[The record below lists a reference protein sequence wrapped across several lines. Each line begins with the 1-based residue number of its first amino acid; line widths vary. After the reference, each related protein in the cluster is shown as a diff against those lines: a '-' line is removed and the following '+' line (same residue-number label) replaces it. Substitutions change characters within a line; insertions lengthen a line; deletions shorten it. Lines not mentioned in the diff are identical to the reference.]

1 MSCLEE
7 ALVGGLVSGG
17 RVARRTTMLAL
28 VASRGSASLGRSVA
42 LGGRRFTLAGK
53 LCLQRRDLAV
63 EVGDVLVLGSMAG
76 NSVDGVGLLSQNI
89 GCEGCGLV
97 DSLVVVVDSSA
108 VVVVCRSG
116 VGESRRKGQ
125 SECGVSVHDA
135 R

>member
-1 MSCLEE
+1 M
-7 ALVGGLVSGG
+7 SGG
-17 RVARRTTMLAL
+17 RVARGTAMVAL
-28 VASRGSASLGRSVA
+28 VASGRNAGLSRGVA
-42 LGGRRFTLAGK
+42 LGGRCLTLAGK

-63 EVGDVLVLGSMAG
+63 EVGDVLVLGSVAG
-76 NSVDGVGLLSQNI
+76 NSVDGVGLLGQYV
-89 GCEGCGLV
+89 GCEGRGFV
-97 DSLVVVVDSSA
+97 DSLVVVVDGST

>member
-1 MSCLEE
+1 M
-7 ALVGGLVSGG
+7 SGG
-17 RVARRTTMLAL
+17 RVARRTAMVAL
-28 VASRGSASLGRSVA
+28 VASRRSAGLGRSVA
-42 LGGRRFTLAGK
+42 LGCRGFTLAGK

-63 EVGDVLVLGSMAG
+63 EVGDMLVLRSVAG
-76 NSVDGVGLLSQNI
+76 NSVDGVGFLGQHV
-89 GCEGCGLV
+89 GCEGRRLV
-97 DSLVVVVDSSA
+97 DSLVVVVDSST